1 MANKGGSN
9 KISTMEQ
16 GYFREI
22 FDLHASKNP
31 NGKLTYELLQELFE
45 MVAFKPNEKQNEEF
59 KEMFAQK
66 SEISFKEFLSI
77 FSLKSN
83 NQYNE
88 VDVKNAF
95 RLLSKE
101 YDHPGMIK
109 IDRVKEILA
118 EMGLK
123 DVDIIQLT
131 NQLNSL
137 TDDNGM
143 FNFEEFVKSAF

>member
-1 MANKGGSN
+1 MKGGESS

-16 GYFREI
+16 KYFREI
-22 FDLHASKNP
+22 FDLHASKN

-59 KEMFAQK
+59 KEMFATK
-66 SEISFKEFLSI
+66 DEINFKEFLQI

-88 VDVKNAF
+88 IDVKNAF

-101 YDHPGMIK
+101 YDRPGWIK
-109 IDRVKEILA
+109 LERVKEILA
-118 EMGLK
+118 EMGLS

-131 NQLNSL
+131 NQLKGL
-137 TDDNGM
+137 CDDKEM

>member
-1 MANKGGSN
+1 MSKGGSN

-22 FDLHASKNP
+22 FDLHASKND
-31 NGKLTYELLQELFE
+31 GKLNYELLLELFE
-45 MVAFKPNEKQNEEF
+45 MVAFKPNEKQSEEF
-59 KEMFAQK
+59 KQMFAEK
-66 SEISFKEFLSI
+66 ENISFKEFLSI

-101 YDHPGMIK
+101 YERPGWIK
-109 IDRVKEILA
+109 IERVKEILA
-118 EMGLK
+118 EMGLS
-123 DVDIIQLT
+123 DVDII
-131 NQLNSL
+131 
-137 TDDNGM
+137 
-143 FNFEEFVKSAF
+143 

>member
-1 MANKGGSN
+1 
-9 KISTMEQ
+9 
-16 GYFREI
+16 
-22 FDLHASKNP
+22 
-31 NGKLTYELLQELFE
+31 

-59 KEMFAQK
+59 KAMFATK
-66 SEISFKEFLSI
+66 PDISFKEFLSI

-101 YDHPGMIK
+101 YNRPGWIK
-109 IDRVKEILA
+109 IDRVKEILT
-118 EMGLK
+118 EMGLS

-131 NQLNSL
+131 NQLNTL
-137 TDDNGM
+137 CDDQGM

>member
-1 MANKGGSN
+1 MSKGGSN
-9 KISTMEQ
+9 KITTMEQ

-22 FDLHASKNP
+22 FDLHASKND
-31 NGKLTYELLQELFE
+31 GKLTYELLQELFE

-59 KEMFAQK
+59 KEMFEK
-66 SEISFKEFLSI
+66 KEEINFKDFLSI

-101 YDHPGMIK
+101 YEKPGMIRLE
-109 IDRVKEILA
+109 RVKEILA
-118 EMGLK
+118 EMGLA

-131 NQLNSL
+131 NQLNNL
-137 TDDNGM
+137 CDEHGM
-143 FNFEEFVKSAF
+143 FDFESFVSSAF